1 MLSSLCI
8 IIVTARVELF
18 SGAVTGTATGEG
30 SSLMTNFFSTSR
42 GRTLSEIVGFD
53 CFLGAVVL
61 LNLGQLLVGFAE
73 IRIAGA
79 DMIEQ
84 ALRNDSSPAA
94 VG

>member
-1 MLSSLCI
+1 
-8 IIVTARVELF
+8 
-18 SGAVTGTATGEG
+18 
-30 SSLMTNFFSTSR
+30 
-42 GRTLSEIVGFD
+42 
-53 CFLGAVVL
+53 VVL

-94 VG
+94 VRLMLSRSLFSRK